1 MRVTPTELPDVLL
14 VEPRV
19 FTDARGAFTEAF
31 SHRRYAEAGIP
42 TSFVQDNVSWS
53 RRGVLR
59 GLHFQE
65 PNGQGKL
72 VSVVHGAV
80 FDVAVDVRVGSPTF
94 GRWTGVELSG
104 ENHRQLWIPPG
115 FAHGF
120 VVTSEHAV
128 FTYKCT
134 GYYDAA
140 SDRTLRW
147 DDPRLAIAWPVRDL
161 VLSPK
166 DAEAPGLDTIDP
178 RALPRYEGRA
188 SPPQAAHATPADA
201 AVALAARAVE
211 R

>member
-14 VEPRV
+14 LEPQV
-19 FTDARGAFTEAF
+19 FSDARGAFTEAF
-31 SHRRYAEAGIP
+31 SQRRYADAGVEA
-42 TSFVQDNVSWS
+42 SFVQDNVSWS

-72 VSVVHGAV
+72 VSVVHGTV

-94 GRWTGVELSG
+94 GRWTGVELSA
-104 ENHRQLWIPPG
+104 ESHRQLWIPPG

-120 VVTSEHAV
+120 LVTSDEAV

-134 GYYDAA
+134 GYYDAG

-147 DDPRLAIAWPVRDL
+147 DDPRLAIAWPTRDV

-166 DAEAPGLDTIDP
+166 DADAPGLDTIDP
-178 RALPRYEGRA
+178 RALPRYRGMAHPPHAPFAGADKPLLAGGGGR
-188 SPPQAAHATPADA
+188 
-201 AVALAARAVE
+201 
-211 R
+211 